1 MILVVMDVRYMSL
14 LLSPNGHMIVDQ
26 GERVTMTP
34 PHYHMSNDNSLSPP

>member
-14 LLSPNGHMIVDQ
+14 LLSPDGHMIVDL

-34 PHYHMSNDNSLSPP
+34 PHYHMSNGNSLSPP